1 MHGPLRSP
9 PPAVAEQIFSTAQ
22 TLLTR
27 LETGHPMDRKAVQA
41 AMTAAFGGTDASGS
55 WTWKQ
60 AYDAAEIA
68 LTLFLQRYGPAM
80 LSKAGSPARML
91 GLISRL
97 AALEPAQTRRDD
109 VQQRYQQFSTPLA
122 IAWTVAA
129 AGAARPDDVVL
140 EPSAGTGTLAVL
152 AGLTLDPIAG
162 GRLALNELT
171 ATRAGLLQLA
181 FPDADV
187 TRHDAE
193 HIADTLPNLNPSLV
207 VMNPP
212 FSRSAGRSTV
222 QSETDLRHVHAAYR
236 ALRPGGRLVAITSPE
251 CTPTT
256 GGWRVSLGRCHPP
269 PDVLFTAPI
278 AGKLYQSRGTT
289 YETRLTV
296 IEKPTPTDPQ
306 PPSEP
311 RWTSTAAVD
320 TAAALLERAL
330 ERLPAR
336 RTTHDTRKGRTAAAP
351 APSATTPP
359 STPTKR
365 KRRRKAH
372 APPTP
377 PPPHDWGHVK
387 EVEYD
392 SAPPAHNGDT
402 IDQDRP
408 YHLWTP
414 SAVRIAG
421 ARPHPT
427 TLVQSAAMSAVRHR
441 TPTARPKLPR
451 SVVTEGKLSDAQLES
466 VVLAANAHARNLP
479 GLYHIDSSFESIRPA
494 GVDPP
499 PRDENTEST
508 IVWSEPVHVRA
519 GWMLGDGTGTGK
531 GRQVAGV
538 ILDQWLCGNRRALWL
553 SASDKLLEDAR
564 RDWTALGGREDDV
577 VPLSTWRQKDPI
589 DRGAGILFSTYAT
602 LRSPSRNGNQ
612 SRLEQIVAWLAGG
625 DTERARHAWDGVI
638 VFDESHAMSNA
649 AGGRGKRGPI
659 APSQQGKAGVQL
671 QNALPQARILYV
683 SATGASTIDGLCYA
697 HRLGLWATPDTP
709 FVTRADFVEAMES
722 GGVAA
727 LEVVG
732 RDLKALGCYQA
743 RALSYSGVEVEI
755 LEHVLTDEQH
765 GIYDEYADAFRIIH
779 HNLDD
784 ALEATGIDTDD
795 VCNARAK
802 AAARSAFEG
811 AKQRFFSHLLTSMKC
826 PSLIEAIQ
834 RDLDND
840 RAPVVQIVSTGE
852 ALTERRIAQIPPSEW
867 NDLNVDLT
875 PREYVI
881 DYLMHAFPTQLHEV
895 YEDQDGNPTT
905 RPKFDPD
912 GNPVVSQ
919 EALALRDA
927 LVERLGA
934 LPPVG
939 SALDQ
944 LLHHFGHE
952 QIAEISGRS
961 RRVLRLHNDGGGDRL
976 ALRPRAPSANLQETE
991 AFMSGIKPVLVFSKA
1006 GNTGRSYHSD
1016 ISCGNTRRRIHYLL
1030 EAGWTANEA
1039 VQGLGRTH
1047 RTRQKTAPLFR
1058 PVTTNVKGERR
1069 FTSTIARRIHSL
1081 GAITRGQ
1088 KDSQSAMGDDNTTLF
1103 RESDNFESPYAVAA
1117 LRMFYLNICGSHVPN
1132 WSLLRFQNET
1142 GLRLTD
1148 SDGAILSELPPMSTF
1163 LNRFLAL
1170 RIDDQNELFAHL
1182 EELIDGNIQDAVDG
1196 GTYNHGVERITAA
1209 GLKVVSSET
1218 ARTNGHE
1225 TNLIEIERRDRV
1237 EPFPLDAALAIR
1249 DDERR
1254 RRRKPLL
1261 LWNHRSRHPALCIR
1275 APSTTLE
1282 DGTVQAR
1289 RRLIQPGSQRTIP
1302 LATLNET
1309 DTGWRAVEMD
1319 EWRYAWNET
1328 CKAMPEFHESRI
1340 WLATGVLLPVWN
1352 KLPDTDVKVYRL
1364 TTDDGQDLIGR
1375 LLTASHV
1382 ETVRMKLGLDVTAAG
1397 DITPAERMDEL
1408 LARRCRYL
1416 LDGDLVLAGRRHMGL
1431 MRVEI
1436 EHRDPTAI
1444 GDLKRLGCRTEIVQ
1458 YRTRVFVPDPATLGR
1473 VLADHPIV
1481 VRHTISDR

>member
-1 MHGPLRSP
+1 MHGPLRPPP
-9 PPAVAEQIFSTAQ
+9 PPAAAEQIFSAAQ
-22 TLLTR
+22 QALLPR
-27 LETGHPMDRKAVQA
+27 LETGRPMDRKTVQT
-41 AMTAAFGGTDASGS
+41 AMTAAFGGTDAAGAWS
-55 WTWKQ
+55 WKQ

-91 GLISRL
+91 GLVEKL
-97 AALEPAQTRRDD
+97 TALEPAQTRRDD

-122 IAWTVAA
+122 IACTVAA
-129 AGAARPDDVVL
+129 AAAARPDDVVL

-152 AGLTLDPIAG
+152 STLALDPAAG

-181 FPDADV
+181 FPAVDV

-193 HIADTLPNLNPSLV
+193 HIADTLPNLDPSLV

-212 FSRSAGRSTV
+212 FSRSAGRTTV
-222 QSETDLRHVHAAYR
+222 QSDTDVRHVHAAYR

-251 CTPTT
+251 CTHATS
-256 GGWRVSLGRCHPP
+256 GWRVTLGRCEPP

-296 IEKPTPTDPQ
+296 IEKPAPTDPR
-306 PPSEP
+306 PPAEP
-311 RWTSTAAVD
+311 RHSRTDPID
-320 TAAALLERAL
+320 TAAALLDETIG
-330 ERLPAR
+330 RLPAR
-336 RTTHDTRKGRTAAAP
+336 RTTPAVRKARTAGQTAQPPPSAAP
-351 APSATTPP
+351 
-359 STPTKR
+359 KR
-365 KRRRKAH
+365 KRRRKARP
-372 APPTP
+372 APDP
-377 PPPHDWGHVK
+377 PPQHDWGHVK
-387 EVEYD
+387 QVGYHG
-392 SAPPAHNGDT
+392 APPAHNGDSA
-402 IDQDRP
+402 DHDRP

-414 SAVRIAG
+414 SVVRIAG

-427 TLVQSAAMSAVRHR
+427 TLVQSAAMSAVQHR
-441 TPTARPKLPR
+441 IPTARPKLPR

-466 VVLAANAHARNLP
+466 VVLAADAHTRDLP
-479 GLYHIDSSFESIRPA
+479 GLYHIDSSFELIRPA

-508 IVWSEPVHVRA
+508 TVWSKPVRVRA

-538 ILDQWLCGNRRALWL
+538 ILDQWLQGNRRALWL

-577 VPLSTWRQKDPI
+577 VPLGTWRQKDPV
-589 DRGAGILFSTYAT
+589 DRNAGILFSTYAT

-625 DTERARHAWDGVI
+625 DTERTRHAWDGVI

-683 SATGASTIDGLCYA
+683 SATGASTVDGLCYA

-743 RALSYSGVEVEI
+743 RALSYSGVEVNI
-755 LEHVLTDEQH
+755 LEHVLTDEQRN
-765 GIYDEYADAFRIIH
+765 IYDEYADAFRIIH
-779 HNLDD
+779 HNLDA
-784 ALEATGIDTDD
+784 ALKATGIDADD

-802 AAARSAFEG
+802 AAARSAFES

-826 PSLIEAIQ
+826 PSLIDAIQ

-881 DYLMHAFPTQLHEV
+881 DYLLHAFPTQLHEV
-895 YEDQDGNPTT
+895 YEDDEGIPST

-944 LLHHFGHE
+944 LLHHFGHA
-952 QIAEISGRS
+952 QIAEISGRT
-961 RRVLRLHNDGGGDRL
+961 RRVLRLHNAGGGDRL

-1117 LRMFYLNICGSHVPN
+1117 LRMFYLNVCGAHVPN
-1132 WSLLRFQNET
+1132 WSLQRFQNET

-1148 SDGAILSELPPMSTF
+1148 SDGAILSDLPPMSTF
-1163 LNRFLAL
+1163 LNRLLAL

-1182 EELIDGNIQDAVDG
+1182 EELIDGNIQDAVDS

-1209 GLKVVSSET
+1209 GLKIVSSET

-1237 EPFPLDAALAIR
+1237 KPTPLDYVLQIYEHATLHR
-1249 DDERR
+1249 HE
-1254 RRRKPLL
+1254 PLL
-1261 LWNHRSRHPALCIR
+1261 LWNHRSKHPALCTR
-1275 APSTTLE
+1275 APSITLE
-1282 DGTVQAR
+1282 DGTVQPR

-1302 LATLNET
+1302 LAALNQ
-1309 DTGWRAVEMD
+1309 DNAGWRPVEMD
-1319 EWRYAWNET
+1319 EWRQAWRET
-1328 CKAMPEFHESRI
+1328 CDAMPEFHESRI
-1340 WLATGVLLPVWN
+1340 WLATGVLLPIWN

-1364 TTDDGQDLIGR
+1364 TTDDGRDLIGR
-1375 LLTASHV
+1375 LLTPGHV
-1382 ETVRMKLGLDVTAAG
+1382 ENVRMKLGLDVTAAG
-1397 DITPAERMDEL
+1397 NITPAERMEEL

-1436 EHRDPTAI
+1436 EHRDPAAI
-1444 GDLKRLGCRTEIVQ
+1444 GELKRLGCRTEIVQ

-1473 VLADHPIV
+1473 VLTAHPIE
-1481 VRHTISDR
+1481 VRHTVSDR

>member
-1 MHGPLRSP
+1 MHGPLRPPP
-9 PPAVAEQIFSTAQ
+9 PPAAEQIFSAAQ
-22 TLLTR
+22 ALLPR

-41 AMTAAFGGTDASGS
+41 AMTAAFGGTDATGTWS
-55 WTWKQ
+55 WKQ

-80 LSKAGSPARML
+80 LSKAGSPGRML
-91 GLISRL
+91 DLIEKL
-97 AALEPAQTRRDD
+97 TALEPAQTRRDD
-109 VQQRYQQFSTPLA
+109 VQQRYQQFSTPLP
-122 IAWTVAA
+122 IACAVAA
-129 AGAARPDDVVL
+129 AAAARPDDVVL

-152 AGLTLDPIAG
+152 AALALDPAAG
-162 GRLALNELT
+162 GRLALNELA
-171 ATRAGLLQLA
+171 ATRARLLQLA
-181 FPDADV
+181 FPAAEV

-193 HIADTLPNLNPSLV
+193 LIADTLPNLHPSLV

-212 FSRSAGRSTV
+212 FSRAAGRSTV

-236 ALRPGGRLVAITSPE
+236 ALRAGGRLVAVTSPD
-251 CTPTT
+251 CNHAA
-256 GGWRVSLGRCHPP
+256 GGWRPLLGRCQPP
-269 PDVLFTAPI
+269 PEILFTAPI

-289 YETRLTV
+289 YDTRLTV
-296 IEKPTPTDPQ
+296 IDKPTAAAPQ
-306 PPSEP
+306 PPAEP
-311 RWTSTAAVD
+311 RRSLGEPIDSV
-320 TAAALLERAL
+320 AALLEHAL
-330 ERLPAR
+330 DRLPPR
-336 RTTHDTRKGRTAAAP
+336 RPTAPVRKARTAGP
-351 APSATTPP
+351 APTGGPPTPAP
-359 STPTKR
+359 PAKR
-365 KRRRKAH
+365 KRRRKAR
-372 APPTP
+372 PEPTP
-377 PPPHDWGHVK
+377 PPPADWGHVK
-387 EVEYD
+387 ELEYD

-402 IDQDRP
+402 ADDDRP

-414 SAVRIAG
+414 SVVRIEG

-427 TLVQSAAMSAVRHR
+427 TLVQSAAMSAVHHR

-466 VVLAANAHARNLP
+466 VILAADAHARHLP
-479 GLYHIDSSFESIRPA
+479 GLYRIDSSFELVHPV
-494 GVDPP
+494 GVSPP
-499 PRDENTEST
+499 PRDETTEST
-508 IVWSEPVHVRA
+508 TVWSRPARVRA

-538 ILDQWLCGNRRALWL
+538 ILDQWLSGNRRALWL

-589 DRGAGILFSTYAT
+589 DRRSAILFSTYAT

-625 DTERARHAWDGVI
+625 DTERARHTWDGVI

-671 QNALPQARILYV
+671 QNALPQARVLYV

-697 HRLGLWATPDTP
+697 HRLGLWATPETP
-709 FVTRADFVEAMES
+709 FATRVDFVEAMES

-743 RALSYSGVEVEI
+743 RALSYSGVEVDI

-765 GIYDEYADAFRIIH
+765 SIYDEYADAFRIIH
-779 HNLDD
+779 HNLAA
-784 ALEATGIDTDD
+784 ALEATRIDTDE

-826 PSLIEAIQ
+826 PSLIDAIQ

-895 YEDQDGNPTT
+895 YEDDEGNPYT

-919 EALALRDA
+919 EALELRDA
-927 LVERLGA
+927 LVERLGS

-961 RRVLRLHNDGGGDRL
+961 RRVLRLHNDSGGDRL

-1088 KDSQSAMGDDNTTLF
+1088 KDSQSAMGDGNTALF

-1117 LRMFYLNICGSHVPN
+1117 LRMFYLNVCGAHIPN
-1132 WSLLRFQNET
+1132 WSLLRFENET

-1148 SDGAILSELPPMSTF
+1148 NDGAILSELPPMSTF
-1163 LNRFLAL
+1163 LNRLLAL

-1182 EELIDGNIQDAVDG
+1182 EELIDGNIQDALDS

-1209 GLKVVSSET
+1209 GLRIVSSET

-1237 EPFPLDAALAIR
+1237 TPTPLDHVLDIHG
-1249 DDERR
+1249 DEKR
-1254 RRRKPLL
+1254 RRRKPILL
-1261 LWNHRSRHPALCIR
+1261 LNHHSSHPALCIR
-1275 APSTTLE
+1275 APSMTLE

-1302 LATLNET
+1302 VTTLNQNGA
-1309 DTGWRAVEMD
+1309 GWRAVEVD
-1319 EWRYAWNET
+1319 EWRQAWTAT
-1328 CKAMPEFHESRI
+1328 CNAMPEFSESRI
-1340 WLATGVLLPVWN
+1340 WLATGVLLPIWN

-1364 TTDDGQDLIGR
+1364 TTDEGEDLIGR
-1375 LLTASHV
+1375 LLAPSHV
-1382 ETVRMKLGLDVTAAG
+1382 ETVRMKLGLDITAAG
-1397 DITPAERMDEL
+1397 DITPAERMNEL

-1436 EHRDPTAI
+1436 EHRDPTVI
-1444 GDLKRLGCRTEIVQ
+1444 PDLKRLGCRTEIVQ

-1473 VLADHPIV
+1473 VLADHPIA
-1481 VRHTISDR
+1481 VRHTVSDR